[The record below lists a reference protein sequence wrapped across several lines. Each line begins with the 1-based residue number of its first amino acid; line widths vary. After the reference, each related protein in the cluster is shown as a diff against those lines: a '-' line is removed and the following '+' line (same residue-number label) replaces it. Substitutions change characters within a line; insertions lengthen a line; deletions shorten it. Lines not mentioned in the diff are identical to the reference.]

1 MTELIFGE
9 KEENFIP
16 DSGALVYCPSSPCL
30 IKIKADGKSD
40 ALFSLLKKYDGRRI
54 LSDTLCTTPSGFKVK
69 KYSLYTCKN
78 VIIGKEISGSVKVT
92 ENEDVL
98 PLITSMYEE
107 STGNTLSSSQA
118 QQLFGNEKRNVWLWS
133 DGGLCAL
140 IRIAFVGQH
149 SARINTLYTVKEK
162 RGHGYASALVYSVS
176 RMLNEMGLCVTVL
189 ADNENPA
196 SNKTYQSLGFVKK
209 ADVFEYMPDAS
220 APLHSALTYFTDL
233 ELPL

>member
-1 MTELIFGE
+1 M
-9 KEENFIP
+9 KN
-16 DSGALVYCPSSPCL
+16 
-30 IKIKADGKSD
+30 
-40 ALFSLLKKYDGRRI
+40 LKKITLLLITI
-54 LSDTLCTTPSGFKVK
+54 LFLNGCSFNQKAMEDINIYTTSYPIN
-69 KYSLYTCKN
+69 Y
-78 VIIGKEISGSVKVT
+78 
-92 ENEDVL
+92 
-98 PLITSMYEE
+98 LITSMYEE